1 MIDINLQR
9 GINLKKE
16 KKINDTF
23 TDLCLRLDYTQKN
36 GLISSDLDAEG
47 ENQKY
52 IFRQAKEKLGA
63 DAVFF
68 FKSETGQN
76 IPLIYFYKLES
87 RDHNKI
93 AELHKLAWNMGQAP
107 LLFVIL
113 PDVVLIYNSYEKPR
127 LSENGL
133 LDYQAGFIEELKL
146 FIDAKKELDKLK
158 KYRSSEI
165 LTGSYWQKYSEQ
177 FHNKERVY
185 QTLLDNL
192 DFMRKKLISKGLR
205 PEVVH
210 NLLTRSI
217 FIKYL
222 EDRKDKEGYN
232 VFPKGFFE
240 NYLPGAKSFT
250 DLLSNKN
257 KTDELFRYLNQ
268 KFNGDVFTIDE
279 TGGTVAQEHLNLLKK
294 MLKGEMYLEQQQMA
308 LWPLYSF
315 DVIPIEL
322 ISNIY
327 QRFFHNEENEE
338 ILKKKGTHYT
348 PYHLVTFLMDQ
359 VLPWEGRNT
368 DLKVLDP
375 SCGSGVFLVESYR
388 RLISRW
394 MQANPNKSPSIS
406 DLKCILKDSIFGVD
420 VNNNAIRIAALSLYL
435 TMCDYLEPRNIWN
448 QVRFDP
454 IINVNL
460 FKSDFF
466 EKDAPF
472 VKKKYDIIIGNP
484 PWVSKLPT
492 SARDYLTTQ
501 DRSVGDNQ
509 FCQAF
514 LWRVSDLCKSD
525 GEICMLVS
533 SKSLLFNR
541 SNTNRK
547 FREQFFSSFNIKT
560 IINFSSLRHILFSEA
575 VGPPAAVIFSP
586 EKQDI
591 QKILYCS
598 PKPSYSTQDDWLFI
612 IEPQDIAHIPKNE
625 AIENDLIWK
634 VAMWGNPRDYDLIKR
649 LSKLPTL
656 ERICNEKGWINGE
669 GYIEGG
675 NEVKKHG
682 VQELIGKSNVEVD
695 YLKRFT
701 IDEDSLPSFKKER
714 LYRSAKT
721 KREVFNGP
729 HLLIKQSPKAYVGMV
744 AALLKRDAVFNH
756 SILGINC
763 QESDLNQLAA
773 CCLAINTNIA
783 LYYEILTSRSW
794 LVERD
799 SFEKEEILNLPMP
812 DDILEL
818 KEIDYDFLKDI
829 SENPEADNIVNQLAA
844 KLYHLD
850 ESEIIQI
857 NDTINYTLDY
867 YRTKN
872 ESSAV
877 KPVKKNNLRD
887 YLNTFCTVLNDS
899 FSNPNKFFLGT
910 IYDGEG
916 PLKVISAR
924 LVDKFENFELINI
937 SNGDLNQ
944 VLDKLNQQLTE
955 EISQSIYIRRNLRRY
970 SGNSL
975 FIVKPNQMR
984 FWTKS
989 AALRDADDTYKDIM
1003 SSSGGF

>member
-1 MIDINLQR
+1 MRTERKAD
-9 GINLKKE
+9 E
-16 KKINDTF
+16 TF
-23 TDLCLRLDYTQKN
+23 SYLCSQLDYSQNN
-36 GLISSDLDAEG
+36 GLVISDSDTDG
-47 ENQKY
+47 EIQRY
-52 IFRQAKEKLGA
+52 IFKQAKEKLEA

-68 FKSETGQN
+68 FKSETGQI
-76 IPLIYFYKLES
+76 IPLIYFYKLVS
-87 RDHNKI
+87 KDHDKI
-93 AELHKLAWNMGQAP
+93 AELHKKAWNLGQAP

-113 PDVVLIYNSYEKPR
+113 PDTVLIYNSYEKPR
-127 LSENGL
+127 LLNDGQ
-133 LDYQAGFIEELKL
+133 LDYQAGFIEELEL
-146 FIDAKKELDKLK
+146 FIEAKKELEKLK
-158 KYRSSEI
+158 KYRSSEL
-165 LTGSYWQKYSEQ
+165 LTGSYWQKYSVH

-192 DFMRKKLISKGLR
+192 EFMRHKLISKGLR

-257 KTDELFRYLNQ
+257 KTEELFLYLNH
-268 KFNGDVFTIDE
+268 KFNGDVFTINEKDS
-279 TGGTVAQEHLNLLKK
+279 TVSQEQLNLLQK
-294 MLKGEMYLEQQQMA
+294 MLKGDMYLEQQQMA

-315 DVIPIEL
+315 DIIPIEL

-327 QRFFHNEENEE
+327 QRFVRYEENEDK
-338 ILKKKGTHYT
+338 LKKKGTHYT

-359 VLPWEGRNT
+359 VLPWEGKNT

-394 MQANPNKSPSIS
+394 MQANPNKYPSIS
-406 DLKCILKDSIFGVD
+406 DLKRILKDNIFGVD

-435 TMCDYLEPRNIWN
+435 TMCDYLEPRYIWN

-454 IINVNL
+454 IINENL
-460 FKSDFF
+460 YKSDFF
-466 EKDAPF
+466 EKDARF
-472 VKKKYDIIIGNP
+472 LNRKYDIIIGNP
-484 PWVSKLPT
+484 PWVSKLPA
-492 SARDYLTTQ
+492 SASDYLTTQ
-501 DRSVGDNQ
+501 GRIVGDNQ
-509 FCQAF
+509 ICQAF
-514 LWRVSDLCKSD
+514 LWRVSDLCKSN

-541 SNTNRK
+541 STTNRK

-560 IINFSSLRHILFSEA
+560 IINFSALRHILFSEA
-575 VGPPAAVIFSP
+575 VGPSAAVIYSP
-586 EKQDI
+586 EKNDTQT
-591 QKILYCS
+591 ILYCS

-612 IEPQDIAHIPKNE
+612 IEPQDIAHIPKKE

-634 VAMWGNPRDYDLIKR
+634 IAMWGNPRDYDMIKR
-649 LSKLPTL
+649 LSKLSTL
-656 ERICNEKGWINGE
+656 GVICKEKGWIHGE

-675 NEVKKHG
+675 EESKKHE
-682 VQELIGKSNVEVD
+682 VSELIGKSNVEVD

-701 IDEDSLPSFKKER
+701 IVEDSLPSFQKQQ

-729 HLLIKQSPKAYVGMV
+729 HLLIKQSPKVNVGMV
-744 AALLKRDAVFNH
+744 ATLLKKDAVFVN
-756 SILGINC
+756 SILGIHGN
-763 QESDLNQLAA
+763 ESDLDQLAA
-773 CCLAINTNIA
+773 CCLAINMNIA
-783 LYYEILTSRSW
+783 LYYGILTSRRW

-799 SFEKEEILNLPMP
+799 EFQKEEIMNIPMP
-812 DDILEL
+812 EGILEL
-818 KEIDYDFLKDI
+818 KDIDYDFLKDI
-829 SENPEADNIVNQLAA
+829 SDNPEADNIVNQLAA

-887 YLNTFCTVLNDS
+887 YLNTFCKVLNDS
-899 FSNPNKFFLGT
+899 FSNPNKFFVGT

-924 LVDKFENFELINI
+924 LIDKSENLEQKNI
-937 SNGDLNQ
+937 SDGDLNQ
-944 VLDKLNQQLTE
+944 VLGKLDKQLTE

-975 FIVKPNQMR
+975 FVVKPNQMR

-989 AALRDADDTYKDIM
+989 VAFRDADDTYKDIM

>member
-1 MIDINLQR
+1 MNV
-9 GINLKKE
+9 KTE
-16 KKINDTF
+16 KKTDETF
-23 TDLCLRLDYTQKN
+23 TDLCSRLDYTQKN
-36 GLISSDLDAEG
+36 GLIISDLDAEG
-47 ENQKY
+47 EYQKY

-93 AELHKLAWNMGQAP
+93 AELHKLAWNLGQAP

-113 PDVVLIYNSYEKPR
+113 PDVVLVYNSYEKPR
-127 LSENGL
+127 FSDNGL
-133 LDYQAGFIEELKL
+133 LDYHAGFIEELKL
-146 FIDAKKELDKLK
+146 FLDAKKGLDNLK
-158 KYRSSEI
+158 KYRSSEL

-192 DFMRKKLISKGLR
+192 EFMSNKLISNGLR
-205 PEVVH
+205 QDVVH
-210 NLLTRSI
+210 NILTRSI

-222 EDRKDKEGYN
+222 EDRKDKEGYIA
-232 VFPKGFFE
+232 FPKGFFE
-240 NYLPGAKSFT
+240 KFLPGAKSFT
-250 DLLSNKN
+250 DLLSNKD
-257 KTDELFRYLNQ
+257 KTEELFQYLNN
-268 KFNGDVFTIDE
+268 KFNGDVFTLDE
-279 TGGTVAQEHLNLLKK
+279 IGTVSQEHLNLLKK
-294 MLKGEMYLEQQQMA
+294 MLKGDMYLEQKQMT

-327 QRFFHNEENEE
+327 QRFVRSEENEDK
-338 ILKKKGTHYT
+338 LKKKGTHYT

-359 VLPWEGRNT
+359 ILPWEGKSA

-406 DLKCILKDSIFGVD
+406 DLKRILKENIFGVD

-435 TMCDYLEPRNIWN
+435 TMCDYLEPRYIWN

-454 IINVNL
+454 IINENL

-472 VKKKYDIIIGNP
+472 LKKKYDIIIGNP
-484 PWVSKLPT
+484 PWVSKLPA

-501 DRSVGDNQ
+501 GRIVGDNQ
-509 FCQAF
+509 ICQAF
-514 LWRVSDLCKSD
+514 LWHVSDLCKSG

-560 IINFSSLRHILFSEA
+560 IINFSALRHIIFSEA

-634 VAMWGNPRDYDLIKR
+634 VAMWGNPRDYELIMR
-649 LSKLPTL
+649 LSKLPPL
-656 ERICNEKGWINGE
+656 KRICEEKGWIHGE
-669 GYIEGG
+669 GYFVGG
-675 NEVKKHG
+675 EKTKKHK
-682 VQELIGKSNVEVD
+682 VPELIGKPNVEAG
-695 YLKRFT
+695 LLRKFT
-701 IDEDSLPSFKKER
+701 IDEDSLPSFKIER
-714 LYRSAKT
+714 LYRSAKK
-721 KREVFNGP
+721 KREIFQGP
-729 HLLIKQSPKAYVGMV
+729 HLLIKQSPTANVGMI
-744 AALLKRDAVFNH
+744 AALLINDAVFTDH
-756 SILGINC
+756 ILGIHGK
-763 QESDLNQLAA
+763 ESDLDHLAL
-773 CCLAINTNIA
+773 CSLLINTEVA

-799 SFEKEEILNLPMP
+799 FFQKEEIMDIPMP
-812 DDILEL
+812 ENILES
-818 KEIDYDFLKDI
+818 KEINYDFLEKI
-829 SENPEADNIVNQLAA
+829 SENPEADKIVNQFAT
-844 KLYHLD
+844 KLYRLNKY
-850 ESEIIQI
+850 EIIQI
-857 NDTINYTLDY
+857 NDTLKYTLDY
-867 YRTKN
+867 YRNKN
-872 ESSAV
+872 KSIAIKPINKDFLKEYV
-877 KPVKKNNLRD
+877 K
-887 YLNTFCTVLNDS
+887 TFCGVLNDS
-899 FSNPNKFFLGT
+899 FSNPNKFFVGT

-924 LVDKFENFELINI
+924 LVDKSENFELINI
-937 SNGDLNQ
+937 SDGDLNQ
-944 VLDKLNQQLTE
+944 VLDKLDQQLTE

>member
-1 MIDINLQR
+1 MNV
-9 GINLKKE
+9 KTE
-16 KKINDTF
+16 KKTDETF
-23 TDLCLRLDYTQKN
+23 TDLCSRLDYTQKN
-36 GLISSDLDAEG
+36 GLIISDLDAEG
-47 ENQKY
+47 EYQKY

-93 AELHKLAWNMGQAP
+93 AELHKLAWNLGQAP

-127 LSENGL
+127 FSDNGL
-133 LDYQAGFIEELKL
+133 LDYHAGFIEELKL
-146 FIDAKKELDKLK
+146 FIDAKKELDNLK
-158 KYRSSEI
+158 KYRSSEL

-192 DFMRKKLISKGLR
+192 EFMRNKLISKGLR
-205 PEVVH
+205 PDVVH
-210 NLLTRSI
+210 DLLTRSI

-232 VFPKGFFE
+232 VFPKGFFDSF
-240 NYLPGAKSFT
+240 LPGAKGFT

-257 KTDELFRYLNQ
+257 KTEELFRYLNN
-268 KFNGDVFTIDE
+268 KFNGDIFAIDE
-279 TGGTVAQEHLNLLKK
+279 SVGTLSQENLNLLQK
-294 MLKGEMYLEQQQMA
+294 MLKGNMYLEKQQMA
-308 LWPLYSF
+308 LWPIYSF

-327 QRFFHNEENEE
+327 QKFVRYEEKEDK
-338 ILKKKGTHYT
+338 LKKNGTHYT

-359 VLPWEGRNT
+359 VLPWEGDNT
-368 DLKVLDP
+368 NLRILDP
-375 SCGSGVFLVESYR
+375 ACGSGVFLVESYR

-394 MQANPNKSPSIS
+394 IQANPEKSPSVL
-406 DLKCILKDSIFGVD
+406 DLKRILKENIFGVD
-420 VNNNAIRIAALSLYL
+420 KNSNAIRIAALSLYL
-435 TMCDYLEPRNIWN
+435 TMCDYLEPRYIWN
-448 QVRFDP
+448 RVRFDP
-454 IINVNL
+454 IINENL

-472 VKKKYDIIIGNP
+472 VNKKYDLIIGNP
-484 PWVSKLPT
+484 PWESELPDT
-492 SARDYLTTQ
+492 VIEYIKANDKPI
-501 DRSVGDNQ
+501 GDKQ
-509 FCQAF
+509 ISQAF
-514 LWRVSDLCKSD
+514 LWRVAELVESN

-533 SKSLLFNR
+533 SKNLLFNR
-541 SNTNRK
+541 SNPNKK
-547 FREQFFSSFNIKT
+547 FRKQFFSSFNIKT
-560 IINFSSLRHILFSEA
+560 IINLSALRRILFSDA
-575 VGPPAAVIFSP
+575 TGPPAAVIYSV
-586 EKQDI
+586 EKKDNQN
-591 QKILYCS
+591 ILYCS

-612 IEPQDIAHIPKNE
+612 IEPQDIAHLSKNE

-649 LSKLPTL
+649 LSKGSTL
-656 ERICNEKGWINGE
+656 EDICVEKGLVHAE

-675 NEVKKHG
+675 KDKKKDEVP
-682 VQELIGKSNVEVD
+682 ELLGKPNVD
-695 YLKRFT
+695 AGDLRRFI
-701 IDEDSLPSFKKER
+701 IDEDSLQPFKKER

-721 KREVFNGP
+721 KRDIFKGP
-729 HLLIKQSPKAYVGMV
+729 HLLIKQSPKANDGLI
-744 AALLKRDAVFNH
+744 AALLKKDAVFSQ
-756 SILGINC
+756 SIIGIHGK
-763 QESDLNQLAA
+763 QEDLKQLATF
-773 CCLAINTNIA
+773 CLVINSNMA
-783 LYYEILTSRSW
+783 LYYGLLTSGRW

-799 SFEKEEILNLPMP
+799 EFAKEELMNLPMP
-812 DDILEL
+812 EKISDLNDINYE
-818 KEIDYDFLKDI
+818 FLKNL
-829 SENPEADNIVNQLAA
+829 SEKTNYDETINNLIK
-844 KLYHLD
+844 KLYRLD
-850 ESEIIQI
+850 EYELIQI
-857 NDTINYTLDY
+857 DDSIKFTLDY
-867 YRTKN
+867 YINKN
-872 ESSAV
+872 KSNAIKEV
-877 KPVKKNNLRD
+877 NKGILKEYINI
-887 YLNTFCTVLNDS
+887 FCSVLNNS
-899 FSNPNKFFLGT
+899 FSSPNKLFVGT
-910 IYDGEG
+910 IYNGEG

-924 LVDKFENFELINI
+924 LVDKSENFKLLNIVDGELNKVLT
-937 SNGDLNQ
+937 D
-944 VLDKLNQQLTE
+944 LDKQLTE